1 MRLSVMCVHV
11 CVPVC
16 VYMCVIILTV
26 HNLLDPKFR

>member
-1 MRLSVMCVHV
+1 MCVHV